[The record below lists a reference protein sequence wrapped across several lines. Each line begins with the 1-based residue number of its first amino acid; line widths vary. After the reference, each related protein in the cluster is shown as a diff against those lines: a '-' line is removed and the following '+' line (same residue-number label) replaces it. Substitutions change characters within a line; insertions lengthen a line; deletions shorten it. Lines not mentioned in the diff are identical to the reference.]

1 VPGTKDSKGKLDRID
16 RIFRIF
22 ISSAAKG
29 CDGINPENL
38 VDPVFKV
45 A

>member
-1 VPGTKDSKGKLDRID
+1 MPGRKDSTGKLD

-22 ISSAAKG
+22 RIFITSAAKG